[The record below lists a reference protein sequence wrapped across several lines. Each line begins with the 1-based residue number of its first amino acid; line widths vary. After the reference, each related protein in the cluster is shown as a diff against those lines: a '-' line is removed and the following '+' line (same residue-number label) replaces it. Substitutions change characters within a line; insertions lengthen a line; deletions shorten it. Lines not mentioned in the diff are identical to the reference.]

1 LDADHP
7 ENGVLFARR
16 FTPGCHDRA
25 DRPGLRWADL
35 LRRVYD
41 IDRRTCPN
49 CGLRTLEPIAT
60 ILDPDAIA
68 GILGAIGRRSR
79 APPG

>member
-1 LDADHP
+1 
-7 ENGVLFARR
+7 
-16 FTPGCHDRA
+16 
-25 DRPGLRWADL
+25 LRCADL

-49 CGLRTLEPIAT
+49 RGLGRRGPITT

-68 GILGAIGRRSR
+68 LILAAMSRRPARRQSNAVR
-79 APPG
+79 DTLIAQDQSIRPERLNACRPTI